1 MVSMGVRACP
11 GKGGKGRKETD
22 FAGLSPFGQVCVR
35 EKKKNDGVSIRV
47 ARSRGCVKQTLE
59 QLKLRMIGEAVS
71 ALSIALSTTMTKAA
85 TFGDS

>member
-35 EKKKNDGVSIRV
+35 EKKKNDGVSIRDTGSFAWRGHEV
-47 ARSRGCVKQTLE
+47 ASNKPW
-59 QLKLRMIGEAVS
+59 S
-71 ALSIALSTTMTKAA
+71 S
-85 TFGDS
+85 